1 MATKKTKPPILP
13 RNYQDPT
20 GADALERRAMKDF
33 ARRMNKIGKAY
44 KSALD
49 KIPSSLAVNARY
61 EYQLNPT
68 LLSIILNDASYLVDQ
83 VLLEGG
89 DYDLW
94 FYEYIDLASEK
105 GTGQS
110 FYNLS
115 QQSPVYAAGRE
126 SLASILASDP
136 YQKRMALVHAR
147 VFEEM
152 KGLTADVK
160 RDMARVLTDGVG
172 RGLNPLDIARNLT
185 DQTGIEKRRAN
196 RIARTEVT
204 NALRRARWDESEEV
218 ITDLGLNLRLLHLS
232 ALSPTTRIKHAL
244 RHAHTFTVQEV
255 RDWYAVDANAI
266 NCKCGQVEVLVD
278 SDGNPLYPNVIEMAK
293 KEFDSHWKKMKVNH
307 SACHCCK
314 KAA

>member
-1 MATKKTKPPILP
+1 MPVT
-13 RNYQDPT
+13 
-20 GADALERRAMKDF
+20 
-33 ARRMNKIGKAY
+33 
-44 KSALD
+44 
-49 KIPSSLAVNARY
+49 
-61 EYQLNPT
+61 
-68 LLSIILNDASYLVDQ
+68 VDQ

-126 SLASILASDP
+126 SLSSILASDP
-136 YQKRMALVHAR
+136 YQQRMALVHAR

-172 RGLNPLDIARNLT
+172 RGLNPLDISRNLT
-185 DQTGIEKRRAN
+185 EQTGIEKRRAN

-204 NALRRARWDESEEV
+204 TALRRAKWDEDQRRM
-218 ITDLGLNLRLLHLS
+218 TLR
-232 ALSPTTRIKHAL
+232 P
-244 RHAHTFTVQEV
+244 
-255 RDWYAVDANAI
+255 
-266 NCKCGQVEVLVD
+266 
-278 SDGNPLYPNVIEMAK
+278 
-293 KEFDSHWKKMKVNH
+293 
-307 SACHCCK
+307 
-314 KAA
+314 

>member
-44 KSALD
+44 KSALE

-68 LLSIILNDASYLVDQ
+68 LLSIILNDASYPVDQ

-136 YQKRMALVHAR
+136 YQQRMALVHAR
-147 VFEEM
+147 VFEEV

-185 DQTGIEKRRAN
+185 EQTGIEKRRAN

-204 NALRRARWDESEEV
+204 TALRRAKWDEDQRRMNF
-218 ITDLGLNLRLLHLS
+218 TALKRFWFTYRLCHRQRDI
-232 ALSPTTRIKHAL
+232 PTRCAMPISTPTKRCVTGIAKMA
-244 RHAHTFTVQEV
+244 TPST
-255 RDWYAVDANAI
+255 ANAVSSRCWWMRTVSR
-266 NCKCGQVEVLVD
+266 NTRA
-278 SDGNPLYPNVIEMAK
+278 PLRN
-293 KEFDSHWKKMKVNH
+293 
-307 SACHCCK
+307 
-314 KAA
+314 

>member
-1 MATKKTKPPILP
+1 
-13 RNYQDPT
+13 
-20 GADALERRAMKDF
+20 MKYF

-44 KSALD
+44 KAALD

-68 LLSIILNDASYLVDQ
+68 LLSIILSDASYLVDQ

-115 QQSPVYAAGRE
+115 QQSPAYAAGRE
-126 SLASILASDP
+126 SLASILASYP
-136 YQKRMALVHAR
+136 YQQRMALVHAR

-152 KGLTADVK
+152 KGLTAEVK

-172 RGLNPLDIARNLT
+172 RGLNPREVAQNLT
-185 DQTGIEKRRAN
+185 EQVGIERRRAN

-204 NALRRARWDESEEV
+204 TALRRAKWDEDDEAQE
-218 ITDLGLNLRLLHLS
+218 LYGLKTRLLHIS
-232 ALSPTTRIKHAL
+232 ALSPTTRRTHAA
-244 RHAHTFTVQEV
+244 RHAHLYTNEEV
-255 RDWYAVDANAI
+255 REWYAKDANSI
-266 NCKCGQVEVLVD
+266 NCKCSQQSVLVD
-278 SDGNPLYPNVIEMAK
+278 DSGNPVYPDVITKLKQEYKTMQARGYAWSK
-293 KEFDSHWKKMKVNH
+293 G
-307 SACHCCK
+307 
-314 KAA
+314 

>member
-1 MATKKTKPPILP
+1 
-13 RNYQDPT
+13 
-20 GADALERRAMKDF
+20 
-33 ARRMNKIGKAY
+33 
-44 KSALD
+44 
-49 KIPSSLAVNARY
+49 
-61 EYQLNPT
+61 LNPT

-89 DYDLW
+89 DNDLW

-115 QQSPVYAAGRE
+115 QQSPVYAAGRD

-136 YQKRMALVHAR
+136 YQQRMALVHAR

-204 NALRRARWDESEEV
+204 TALRRAKWDEDQEAN
-218 ITDLGLNLRLLHLS
+218 DLYGLKTLLVHIS
-232 ALSPTTRIKHAL
+232 ALSLTTRHTHAV
-244 RHAHTFTVQEV
+244 RHAHLYTNEEA
-255 RDWYAVDANAI
+255 RDWYSKDGNSI
-266 NCKCGQVEVLVD
+266 NCKCSQQSVLVD
-278 SDGNPLYPNVIEMAK
+278 ADGNPEYPDTITKLKQEYKSMQARGYAWAEK
-293 KEFDSHWKKMKVNH
+293 
-307 SACHCCK
+307 
-314 KAA
+314 

>member
-33 ARRMNKIGKAY
+33 ARRMNKISKAY
-44 KSALD
+44 KAALD

-83 VLLEGG
+83 VLLDGNEYG
-89 DYDLW
+89 LW
-94 FYEYIDLASEK
+94 FYEYVDLAAEK

-110 FYNLS
+110 FANLS
-115 QQSPVYAAGRE
+115 QQSPAYAAGRE

-136 YQKRMALVHAR
+136 YQQRMALVHAR

-152 KGLTADVK
+152 KGLTAEVK

-172 RGLNPLDIARNLT
+172 RGLNPREVARNLSE
-185 DQTGIEKRRAN
+185 QVGIEKRRAN

-204 NALRRARWDESEEV
+204 TALRLAKWDEDDEAQE
-218 ITDLGLNLRLLHLS
+218 LYGLKTRLLHIS
-232 ALSPTTRIKHAL
+232 ALSPTTRRTHAA
-244 RHAHTFTVQEV
+244 RHAHLYTNEEV
-255 RDWYAVDANAI
+255 REWYAKDANSI
-266 NCKCGQVEVLVD
+266 NCKCSQQSVLVD
-278 SDGNPLYPNVIEMAK
+278 DKGNPVYPDTITKLKQEYKTMQARGYAWSK
-293 KEFDSHWKKMKVNH
+293 G
-307 SACHCCK
+307 
-314 KAA
+314 

>member
-105 GTGQS
+105 GT
-110 FYNLS
+110 
-115 QQSPVYAAGRE
+115 V
-126 SLASILASDP
+126 
-136 YQKRMALVHAR
+136 
-147 VFEEM
+147 
-152 KGLTADVK
+152 
-160 RDMARVLTDGVG
+160 
-172 RGLNPLDIARNLT
+172 
-185 DQTGIEKRRAN
+185 
-196 RIARTEVT
+196 
-204 NALRRARWDESEEV
+204 
-218 ITDLGLNLRLLHLS
+218 
-232 ALSPTTRIKHAL
+232 
-244 RHAHTFTVQEV
+244 
-255 RDWYAVDANAI
+255 
-266 NCKCGQVEVLVD
+266 
-278 SDGNPLYPNVIEMAK
+278 
-293 KEFDSHWKKMKVNH
+293 
-307 SACHCCK
+307 
-314 KAA
+314 